1 MNCRL
6 PSSNFMMLA
15 CSKSLW
21 PSTTG
26 GFSEAIAPCTALHVP
41 AQAAVA
47 VVQGGQLTAVASTCA
62 HKRLGGGTARD
73 CHSCVR
79 QQLRGVVHDTTQHGS
94 KTVSTE
100 CCDFAEQLA
109 YSISAWYCWKS
120 ICSSSACFF
129 GSSSFNSFAWLILQV
144 SGWETQQQGLTHS
157 CSTSFISHISAAVAR
172 TSGYDSYQ
180 SARVSQK
187 VHSCVGAIDMRLWNS
202 ASLIAIFRCISGS
215 CSSSRSTTLPCRNSS
230 IRPFPNT
237 PSTFAPKP
245 LAFSFRSFRSSSAR
259 SMILSV
265 FAPNMRTTTGCSPD
279 ALTGVTFT
287 SKLVIPPLTVVTSM
301 LWSLRAS
308 QPGRSCL
315 HICRAGSSAPSRGKS
330 IADVGTLIL
339 ATDSPIAA
347 AGTQGWTPEVLHCW
361 RALSTWP
368 MGGGGE

>member
-26 GFSEAIAPCTALHVP
+26 GFSEAIAPCTA
-41 AQAAVA
+41 
-47 VVQGGQLTAVASTCA
+47 
-62 HKRLGGGTARD
+62 
-73 CHSCVR
+73 
-79 QQLRGVVHDTTQHGS
+79 
-94 KTVSTE
+94 
-100 CCDFAEQLA
+100 
-109 YSISAWYCWKS
+109 SISAWYCWKS

-129 GSSSFNSFAWLILQV
+129 GSSSFNSFAWLI
-144 SGWETQQQGLTHS
+144 
-157 CSTSFISHISAAVAR
+157 
-172 TSGYDSYQ
+172 Q